1 MQTSG
6 YSSNDSR
13 SNLTRTIR
21 AHPSLTACVLAIV
34 AALLIGVLLLH
45 SFALGSSDAG
55 WQLQRATPAPSSVP
69 AGTPGMSS
77 VSWAA
82 QAESTA
88 ELNYVNNIIAHM
100 TLQQEVGQMIMIEFQ
115 ESQMDPGLAYEISHY
130 DIGSVILYAYN
141 VLSTT
146 QMQQFSQAMQA
157 NADIPLLIST
167 DQEGGPVNRLSSI
180 EGYLPSAEQMGAT
193 NDPSYV
199 RQRGEEDSKALYN
212 LGINADLA
220 PVVDVQN
227 VPDGVGDLG
236 GRMFGTT
243 AQQVT
248 KMAGAYLEGLQASH
262 QVVACLKHFPGLG
275 DVPVDPHQQL
285 YTLNRSLQQ
294 LNQIDWAPYKSL
306 LATNQVSMVMV
317 THVVIPAVDP
327 SRPASLSHAVITGI
341 LRDQLH
347 FNGVVVTDGIYMK
360 SLHQYSFDQI
370 VLDAVEAGVDI
381 ISSTYSLASTA
392 EAFNDIVSAV
402 QDGTISKQRIDDSVR
417 RILLLKLQYGI
428 LSMPNGAA

>member
-1 MQTSG
+1 M
-6 YSSNDSR
+6 
-13 SNLTRTIR
+13 TRPMR
-21 AHPSLTACVLAIV
+21 AHPSLTACVMAVV
-34 AALLIGVLLLH
+34 AALVIGVLLLH
-45 SFALGSSDAG
+45 SISLGSSDAG
-55 WQLQRATPAPSSVP
+55 WQPPTATPATSSIP
-69 AGTPGMSS
+69 PGNPGMSS

-82 QAESTA
+82 EAESAA
-88 ELNYVNNIIAHM
+88 ELNYVNQIIAHM

-115 ESQMDPGLAYEISHY
+115 ESQMDSGLAYEISHY

-146 QMQQFSQAMQA
+146 QMQQLSRAMQA
-157 NADIPLLIST
+157 SAGIPLFIST

-180 EGYLPSAEQMGAT
+180 DGYLPSAEQMGAT
-193 NDPSYV
+193 NDTGFV
-199 RQRGEEDSKALYN
+199 RQRGEADSKALYN
-212 LGINADLA
+212 LGINTNLA

-227 VPDGVGDLG
+227 VPDGVGALG

-243 AQQVT
+243 PQQVA
-248 KMAGAYLEGLQASH
+248 KMASAYLEGLQASH
-262 QVVACLKHFPGLG
+262 QVLGCLKHFPGLG
-275 DVPVDPHQQL
+275 DVPVDPHEQL

-294 LNQIDWAPYKSL
+294 LNQIDWAPYKSI
-306 LATNQVSMVMV
+306 LATNQVGMVMV

-327 SRPASLSHAVITGI
+327 TRPASLSHAVVTGI

-347 FNGVVVTDGIYMK
+347 FNGVIVTDGIYMK
-360 SLHQYSFDQI
+360 SLRQYSFDQI

-402 QDGTISKQRIDDSVR
+402 QRGIISKHQIDDSVR

-428 LSMPNGAA
+428 LSMPRAGA